1 MPFFFVSKQKLNLNT
16 DQKMYLLPNE
26 SELLMFSLDLDRTM
40 EMFRAFLRLFID
52 RINVMLCRT
61 TRLGYDLVSF
71 KMIVKIFLNFI
82 LLNLFGS

>member
-1 MPFFFVSKQKLNLNT
+1 
-16 DQKMYLLPNE
+16 MYLLPNE

-61 TRLGYDLVSF
+61 TRLGYDLVCF
-71 KMIVKIFLNFI
+71 KVIVKIFLNFI
-82 LLNLFGS
+82 LLILFGS